1 MSCDSRVD
9 ADTYP
14 ANICVSNEAEIFDIA
29 HVRRDQVVVDF

>member
-9 ADTYP
+9 ANTYQ
-14 ANICVSNEAEIFDIA
+14 AICVSNEAEIFDIA